1 MSLIKV
7 PKLKALSL
15 RGRSAE
21 HKDLHAALLLGKL
34 DGSGDQRSMEVPK
47 GCLAVYVGEDLRR
60 FVIPA
65 SYLCRPEF
73 RALMEK
79 VAEEFGFEQTG
90 GLRIPC
96 NEEAF
101 EDILHVLGNTVT
113 RNKKKKKNKKK
124 DDKSPKMN

>member
-1 MSLIKV
+1 MMMMSLIKV
-7 PKLKALSL
+7 PKLRVLSL
-15 RGRSAE
+15 RGRRAQHE
-21 HKDLHAALLLGKL
+21 DLHAALLLGKL
-34 DGSGDQRSMEVPK
+34 DGSRDRRNMEVPK
-47 GCLAVYVGEDLRR
+47 GCLAVYVGDDLRR

-65 SYLCRPEF
+65 SYLCQPEF

-101 EDILHVLGNTVT
+101 EEILHVLGDTVA
-113 RNKKKKKNKKK
+113 RNKKKKNKKK
-124 DDKSPKMN
+124 DDKSPT